1 MKIPRIVDAMN
12 YMDDD
17 LVSWADE
24 YTPAKHKIKLW
35 RCVGFAACLCIIA
48 LGVLIV
54 TINNNPKPDSSVTEF
69 EMIAEVVEVLDSG
82 QYKVIISG
90 EDKNFAEGS
99 TVVLVPSFSY
109 ATDNFN
115 KGFLKNGDVISVT
128 YTDFDK
134 TAYEITPTQIEV
146 VKSADD

>member
-17 LVSWADE
+17 LVSWAVE
-24 YTPAKHKIKLW
+24 YIPAKHKSKLW
-35 RCVGFAACLCIIA
+35 RCVGIAACLCIIA
-48 LGVLIV
+48 LGVLSV
-54 TINNNPKPDSSVTEF
+54 TFNNNPQPDSSVTEF

-99 TVVLVPSFSY
+99 TVVLISEIRY

-134 TAYEITPTQIEV
+134 TAYEITPTKIEV

>member
-17 LVSWADE
+17 LVAWAVE
-24 YTPAKHKIKLW
+24 YIPAKHKSKLW
-35 RCVGFAACLCIIA
+35 RCVGIAACLCIIA

-54 TINNNPKPDSSVTEF
+54 TFNNNPQPDSSVTEY

-90 EDKNFAEGS
+90 EDKNCAVGS
-99 TVVLVPSFSY
+99 TVVLISEIRY

-115 KGFLKNGDVISVT
+115 KGFLKKGDVISVT
-128 YTDFDK
+128 YTYFDK
-134 TAYEITPTQIEV
+134 TSYEITPTQIEV

>member
-17 LVSWADE
+17 LVSWAVE
-24 YTPAKHKIKLW
+24 YIPAKHKSKLW
-35 RCVGFAACLCIIA
+35 RCVGIAACLCILA

-54 TINNNPKPDSSVTEF
+54 TFNNNPQPDSSVTEF
-69 EMIAEVVEVLDSG
+69 EMTAEVVEVLDSG

-90 EDKNFAEGS
+90 EDKNFANGS

-115 KGFLKNGDVISVT
+115 KGFLKKGDVISVT

>member
-17 LVSWADE
+17 LVSWAVE
-24 YTPAKHKIKLW
+24 YIPAKHKSKLW
-35 RCVGFAACLCIIA
+35 RCVGIAACLCIIA

-54 TINNNPKPDSSVTEF
+54 TINNNPQPDSSVTEF

-90 EDKNFAEGS
+90 EDKNFANGS
-99 TVVLVPSFSY
+99 TVVLVPSFNY

-115 KGFLKNGDVISVT
+115 KGYLKNGDVISVT